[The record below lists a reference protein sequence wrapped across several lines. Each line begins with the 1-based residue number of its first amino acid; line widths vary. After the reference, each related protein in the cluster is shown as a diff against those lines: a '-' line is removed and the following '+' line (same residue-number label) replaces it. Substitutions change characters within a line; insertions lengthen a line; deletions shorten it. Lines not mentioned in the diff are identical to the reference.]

1 MSPVPRSSCLFS
13 LSDDIRKEEKD
24 VNICHCVSSDKIEH
38 VVVPR
43 KYFLSDIL
51 LSWIICYRTACL
63 NMLQHAWFPMFT
75 SNKHA
80 NISKPRPNSHPF
92 PLVLDYS
99 QTNKHVSR
107 CMWRLNIPW
116 CIWCTYTTTPTPTRC
131 EQRDAFKNITFPQ
144 LCLRVVMRV
153 PEIDIWCKGNE
164 SAWSQCTMLVAKIKR
179 GQ

>member
-1 MSPVPRSSCLFS
+1 MLYYTCLQSPDHHVYFLYQMIFGRE
-13 LSDDIRKEEKD
+13 KKD

-63 NMLQHAWFPMFT
+63 NMLQHACFPMFT
-75 SNKHA
+75 NNKHA

-92 PLVLDYS
+92 PLDYS

-144 LCLRVVMRV
+144 LLFAG
-153 PEIDIWCKGNE
+153 GN
-164 SAWSQCTMLVAKIKR
+164 ACPRDRYLMQGKR
-179 GQ
+179 ECVKSVHNASSKD